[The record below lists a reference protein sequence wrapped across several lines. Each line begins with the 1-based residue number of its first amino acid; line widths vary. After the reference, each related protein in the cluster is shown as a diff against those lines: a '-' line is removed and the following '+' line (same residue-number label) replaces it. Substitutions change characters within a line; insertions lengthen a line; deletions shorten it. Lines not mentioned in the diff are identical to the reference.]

1 MRQSGGKERQGN
13 ERGFED
19 LKTDIEY
26 RKGFWATI
34 GPLVGVMVG
43 ATSPLHSPSQNRLA
57 TERLVGP
64 LLHAIGSHAVEAHSG
79 ATHTSR
85 HP

>member
-1 MRQSGGKERQGN
+1 MLAGKERQGN

-26 RKGFWATI
+26 RKGIWATI

-57 TERLVGP
+57 TGRLVGNP
-64 LLHAIGSHAVEAHSG
+64 YLIALRVESRCGAVV
-79 ATHTSR
+79 
-85 HP
+85 